1 MVDFRPIDPADLEA
15 LGEVFYEADDEL
27 NVRRGLPTTPRNPM
41 PLLRLFDHIV
51 KESPGRGW
59 LAEQDGRVLGFGI
72 CAQRVDMTFLSFLF
86 VRPDAQAS
94 GLGRALLERAMAN
107 SEYRAVSIGAI
118 QPISAALY
126 AQYGM
131 VPRVPLFMFSGKPN
145 TALRALPP
153 RMKIGPV
160 SIEDVAQLDQA
171 VTGLT
176 RPGDHAA
183 WERWDR
189 QRLGLYESGALVGY
203 GYVQSVG
210 RLGPVIVR
218 ESEHLLPFVGALMDH
233 LPDVE
238 TWLLNVPGPAAE
250 TFETLLKAGLRLEG
264 PPIIYC
270 ATELR
275 IDHSRY
281 LPATFALP

>member
-1 MVDFRPIDPADLEA
+1 MVDFRPIEKADLEA

-27 NVRRGLPTTPRNPM
+27 NERHGLPKTPRNPM

-51 KESPGRGW
+51 GESPGRGW
-59 LAEQDGRVLGFGI
+59 LAETNGRILGFGI
-72 CAQRVDMTFLSFLF
+72 AAQRADMTFLSFLF

-94 GLGRALLERAMAN
+94 GIGRALLERAMAD
-107 SEYRAVSIGAI
+107 SEYRAVCIGSM

-131 VPRVPLFMFSGKPN
+131 VPHVPLYMFSGKPR
-145 TALRALPP
+145 TALRALPAG
-153 RMKIGPV
+153 MDVGPV
-160 SIEDVAQLDQA
+160 SIADVADLDQA
-171 VTGLT
+171 VTGLK
-176 RPGDHAA
+176 RPNDHAA

-189 QRLGLYESGALVGY
+189 QRMGLYESGALVGY

-210 RLGPVIVR
+210 RLGPMLV
-218 ESEHLLPFVGALMDH
+218 SDADHLLPFVGALMSR
-233 LPDVE
+233 LPEVE

-264 PPIIYC
+264 PPVVYC

-275 IDHSRY
+275 IDHRRY
-281 LPATFALP
+281 LPSTFALP

>member
-1 MVDFRPIDPADLEA
+1 V
-15 LGEVFYEADDEL
+15 
-27 NVRRGLPTTPRNPM
+27 
-41 PLLRLFDHIV
+41 
-51 KESPGRGW
+51 
-59 LAEQDGRVLGFGI
+59 
-72 CAQRVDMTFLSFLF
+72 C
-86 VRPDAQAS
+86 
-94 GLGRALLERAMAN
+94 
-107 SEYRAVSIGAI
+107 IGAI

-145 TALRALPP
+145 TTLRALPEGLE
-153 RMKIGPV
+153 IGPV
-160 SIEDVAQLDQA
+160 SIDDVAQLDHE
-171 VTGLT
+171 VTGVT

-189 QRLGLYESGALVGY
+189 QRLGLYEAGRLVGY

-210 RLGPVIVR
+210 RLGPVVVR
-218 ESEHLLPFVGALMDH
+218 DAGHLLPFVGALIGR

-238 TWLLNVPGPAAE
+238 TWLLNVPGAAAE

-264 PPIIYC
+264 PPVIYC

-281 LPATFALP
+281 LPAGFALP

>member
-1 MVDFRPIDPADLEA
+1 MNFRPIDLPADLEV

-27 NVRRGLPTTPRNPM
+27 NMRRGLPKTPRNPM

-51 KESPGRGW
+51 QGSPQRGW
-59 LAEQDGRVLGFGI
+59 LAERDGRIEGFGI
-72 CAQRVDMTFLSFLF
+72 AAQRGEMTFLAFLF

-94 GLGRALLERAMAN
+94 GIGRALLERAMAN
-107 SEYRAVSIGAI
+107 SEYRAVCIGAI

-145 TALRALPP
+145 TRLRALP
-153 RMKIGPV
+153 KNLELGPV
-160 SIEDVAQLDQA
+160 SLEAVADLDQD

-176 RPGDHAA
+176 RPGDHSA
-183 WERWDR
+183 WEKWDR
-189 QRLGLYESGALVGY
+189 ERVGLYRKGELVGY

-250 TFETLLKAGLRLEG
+250 TFQALLRAGLRLEG
-264 PPIIYC
+264 PPVVYC

-281 LPATFALP
+281 VPSTFALP